1 MSTLDLI
8 MNDPAAK
15 AYIVKSFT
23 ESAAVDML
31 DILENIYSA
40 VDSDSLRKQLLRVS
54 SRLAEESRK
63 MPTSAILHAVEL
75 ESSFPEAG
83 GGYGDVF
90 RGTYHGT
97 PVAVK
102 RPRIYDPE
110 PLHRALCREAV
121 LWRELKHPFVLPFL
135 GIYILPK
142 GATSLVSPWREKGD
156 IRRYLT
162 AVRPPALDIEKALL
176 QVACGLE
183 YIHSRNVTHGDI
195 KGANILL
202 DDNLNVQICDFGL
215 GLWNETSVASST
227 SHSRSGT
234 IRYMAPELLLDA
246 MRPCPATDVFA
257 FGCLAFE
264 MHSGTPPFPKL
275 RSEFGVRDE
284 LQAGRRSERP
294 YGEEARVKEFDDRM
308 WELVEKC
315 WAHDAR
321 LRPSIEDVV
330 SEMTGWGLSV

>member
-1 MSTLDLI
+1 
-8 MNDPAAK
+8 
-15 AYIVKSFT
+15 
-23 ESAAVDML
+23 
-31 DILENIYSA
+31 
-40 VDSDSLRKQLLRVS
+40 
-54 SRLAEESRK
+54 
-63 MPTSAILHAVEL
+63 
-75 ESSFPEAG
+75 
-83 GGYGDVF
+83 
-90 RGTYHGT
+90 
-97 PVAVK
+97 
-102 RPRIYDPE
+102 
-110 PLHRALCREAV
+110 
-121 LWRELKHPFVLPFL
+121 
-135 GIYILPK
+135 
-142 GATSLVSPWREKGD
+142 
-156 IRRYLT
+156 
-162 AVRPPALDIEKALL
+162 
-176 QVACGLE
+176 
-183 YIHSRNVTHGDI
+183 
-195 KGANILL
+195 
-202 DDNLNVQICDFGL
+202 VQICDFGL

-264 MHSGTPPFPKL
+264 VRSRPLLRLTSSSSLQMHSGTPPFPKL